1 MKNSKAINWVAGAVI
16 VAMSAWLYLFL
27 FPTPP
32 AIDARPH
39 QGLGEVM
46 AGEAVKLAEGSARI
60 IVITRDKGSF
70 KLSATEAQLASCLT
84 ALKAAGKTPAAIRTI
99 KVDPLRVVGVPPGE
113 FFEVLR
119 QGKEND
125 VIISFLGPPMLD
137 AGQIAKLGPKRSRIV
152 ALCAGTM
159 PARVDLKRAFERQLL
174 HVAIVSRPDAPA
186 QAAAGNAHSA
196 FEQMFKVI
204 TPGNV
209 AELSALTVTAKTD

>member
-1 MKNSKAINWVAGAVI
+1 MKNSKSINWVAGAVV
-16 VAMSAWLYLFL
+16 VAMAAWLSLFL

-32 AIDARPH
+32 TIDARPH

-46 AGEAVKLAEGSARI
+46 AGEALKLAEGGARI

-70 KLSATEAQLASCLT
+70 KLPATEAQMAGCLA
-84 ALKAAGKTPAAIRTI
+84 ALKSAGKTPAAIRTI

-113 FFEVLR
+113 FFEILR

-125 VIISFLGPPMLD
+125 VIISFLGPPALD
-137 AGQIAKLGPKRSRIV
+137 AGQMARLGPKRSRIV

-159 PARVDLKRAFERQLL
+159 PARVDLKRLFEQQLL
-174 HVAIVSRPDAPA
+174 HTAIVSKPDAPA
-186 QAAAGNAHSA
+186 QAAAGNAPSA

-204 TPGNV
+204 TPGTV
-209 AELSALTVTAKTD
+209 AELSALTATARAD

>member
-1 MKNSKAINWVAGAVI
+1 MKNSKSANWMTGAIS
-16 VAMSAWLYLFL
+16 VAMAVWLYLFL

-32 AIDARPH
+32 AIDTRPH

-46 AGEAVKLAEGSARI
+46 AGEAVKLTEGSARI
-60 IVITRDKGSF
+60 IVITRDMGSF
-70 KLSATEAQLASCLT
+70 KLPAAEVQLASCLT

-113 FFEVLR
+113 FFEILR

-125 VIISFLGPPMLD
+125 VIVSFLGPPTLD
-137 AGQIAKLGPKRSRIV
+137 AGQVAKLGPKRPRII
-152 ALCAGTM
+152 ALCAGSM
-159 PARVDLKRAFERQLL
+159 PARVDLKRLFGQQLL
-174 HVAIVSRPDAPA
+174 HTAIISRPDAPA
-186 QAAAGNAHSA
+186 QAAAGNTRTA

-209 AELSALTVTAKTD
+209 AELSALTATAKSD

>member
-1 MKNSKAINWVAGAVI
+1 MKNSKAINWAAGVVI
-16 VAMSAWLYLFL
+16 VAMAAWLYLFL

-39 QGLGEVM
+39 QGLGDVM
-46 AGEAVKLAEGSARI
+46 AGEAVKLAEGGARI

-70 KLSATEAQLASCLT
+70 KLPATEAQFVSCLT

-113 FFEVLR
+113 FFEILR

-137 AGQIAKLGPKRSRIV
+137 AGQLAKLGPKRSRIV

-159 PARVDLKRAFERQLL
+159 PARVDLKKLFEQQLL
-174 HVAIVSRPDAPA
+174 HVAIVTRPDAPA
-186 QAAAGNAHSA
+186 QAVAGNTRSA

-204 TPGNV
+204 TPGNM
-209 AELSALTVTAKTD
+209 AELSALTAAAKPD

>member
-1 MKNSKAINWVAGAVI
+1 MKNSKVINWVAGAVI
-16 VAMSAWLYLFL
+16 VAMAVWLYLFL

-46 AGEAVKLAEGSARI
+46 AGEAVKLAEGGARI
-60 IVITRDKGSF
+60 IVITRDMGSF
-70 KLSATEAQLASCLT
+70 KLPATEAQLASCLT

-113 FFEVLR
+113 FFEILR

-125 VIISFLGPPMLD
+125 VVVSFLGPPNLD
-137 AGQIAKLGPKRSRIV
+137 AAQFAKLGPKRSRIV

-159 PARVDLKRAFERQLL
+159 PARVDMKRLFEQQLL
-174 HVAIVSRPDAPA
+174 HTAIVSRPDAPA

-204 TPGNV
+204 TPGTV
-209 AELSALTVTAKTD
+209 AELSALTAAAKPD

>member
-1 MKNSKAINWVAGAVI
+1 MKNSKTINWAAGAII
-16 VAMSAWLYLFL
+16 VAMAAWLYLVL

-46 AGEAVKLAEGSARI
+46 AGEAVKLAEGGARI
-60 IVITRDKGSF
+60 IIITRDMGSF
-70 KLSATEAQLASCLT
+70 RLPAAEVQLAGCLA
-84 ALKAAGKTPAAIRTI
+84 ALKSAGKTPAATRTI
-99 KVDPLRVVGVPPGE
+99 KADPLRVVGVPPGE
-113 FFEVLR
+113 FFEILR

-125 VIISFLGPPMLD
+125 VIVSFLGPPMLD
-137 AGQIAKLGPKRSRIV
+137 AAQIAKLGPKRSRIV

-159 PARVDLKRAFERQLL
+159 PARVDLKRAFEQQLL

-186 QAAAGNAHSA
+186 QAAAGNTRSA

-204 TPGNV
+204 TPGNM
-209 AELSALTVTAKTD
+209 AELSTLTAAATAD